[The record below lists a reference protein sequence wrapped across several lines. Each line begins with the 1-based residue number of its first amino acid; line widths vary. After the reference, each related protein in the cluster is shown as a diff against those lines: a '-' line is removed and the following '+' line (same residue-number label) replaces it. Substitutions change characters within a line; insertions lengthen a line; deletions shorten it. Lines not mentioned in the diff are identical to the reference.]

1 MQARERPFEKDVQ
14 DRRGAD
20 PAAPWPVDHAHLR
33 RYTMGDRQLER
44 EILGLFAG
52 DLPKALMALRAAGS
66 EQDWK
71 MASHTLKGS
80 ARAVGAWR
88 VARAAT
94 AAEQQPEAV
103 TDPRLKDQMLRA
115 IDEAVLE
122 VAGYILSLDSSA

>member
-1 MQARERPFEKDVQ
+1 MQARERQFDIDLQ
-14 DRRGAD
+14 ARWGAD

-52 DLPKALMALRAAGS
+52 DLPKSLMALRAAGS

-88 VARAAT
+88 VARAVA
-94 AAEQQPEAV
+94 AAEQQPAAI
-103 TDPRLKDQMLRA
+103 TDPGLKDQMLRA
-115 IDEAVLE
+115 IDEAVIE
-122 VAGYILSLDSSA
+122 VAGYILSLDSPA